1 MFYWLRPLL
10 HNAYWGGWLAMAGSL
25 DHFLSGGGRD
35 RERREARSGS
45 EGLPTSSSDSRPFW
59 GQDGCGLEL
68 QWDAVD
74 IASCLMG

>member
-35 RERREARSGS
+35 RESVRVEAALRVSQRHLAIRGHSG
-45 EGLPTSSSDSRPFW
+45 EKT
-59 GQDGCGLEL
+59 GCGLEL

-74 IASCLMG
+74 IASCLIG